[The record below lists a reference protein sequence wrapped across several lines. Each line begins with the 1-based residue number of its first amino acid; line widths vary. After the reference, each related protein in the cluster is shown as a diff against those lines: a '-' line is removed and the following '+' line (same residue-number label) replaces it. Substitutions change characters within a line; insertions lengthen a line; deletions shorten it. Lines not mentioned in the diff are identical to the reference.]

1 MEYKILPVGSMGT
14 NCYLTWCLKSKEA
27 LVIDPGFEPQT
38 VLREIEALGLKVKY
52 IVNTHGHM
60 DHIGGNQELHS
71 ALNCPIAIGC
81 EDALMLTDAH
91 YNLSNMMRNP
101 VLSPAPQILLQEGDS
116 LDFGA
121 CSLQVLSTPGH
132 TPGGISLYG
141 HGLLFCGDTL
151 FKQSIGR
158 SDLPGGDHSQLIQA
172 IKTKLLPLPG
182 ETKVL
187 PGHGPETTLAL
198 EEASNPWLQG

>member
-1 MEYKILPVGSMGT
+1 MEYKTLPVGSMGT
-14 NCYLTWCLKSKEA
+14 NCYLAWCPESKEA
-27 LVIDPGFEPQT
+27 LVIDPGFEPEAI
-38 VLREIEALGLKVKY
+38 LREIEAMGLKVKF

-71 ALNCPIAIGC
+71 VLGAPIAIGS
-81 EDALMLTDAH
+81 EDAATLTDPR
-91 YNLSNMMRNP
+91 YNLSSMMRKP
-101 VLSPAPQILLQEGDS
+101 VLSPAPQLLLQEGDS
-116 LDFGA
+116 LEFGA

-141 HGLLFCGDTL
+141 NGLLFCGDTL

-172 IKTKLLPLPG
+172 IKTKLLPLPE
-182 ETKVL
+182 ETRVL
-187 PGHGPETTLAL
+187 PGHGPESLIGLERAL
-198 EEASNPWLQG
+198 NPWLQG

>member
-1 MEYKILPVGSMGT
+1 
-14 NCYLTWCLKSKEA
+14 
-27 LVIDPGFEPQT
+27 
-38 VLREIEALGLKVKY
+38 
-52 IVNTHGHM
+52 
-60 DHIGGNQELHS
+60 
-71 ALNCPIAIGC
+71 
-81 EDALMLTDAH
+81 MLTDAH

-158 SDLPGGDHSQLIQA
+158 SDLPGGDHSQLIHA

-182 ETKVL
+182 ETRVL
-187 PGHGPETTLAL
+187 PGHGPETTLVL